1 MAIPRR
7 QGTLLIN
14 MILVLDTNVW
24 LDWYHFKDPL
34 TCTLIESRLVQ
45 NFKLVT
51 NEACINEL
59 LSVLRYPHLAGE
71 TNEEHVKKKIKEVAQ
86 IAETQEQGSPR
97 FWCKDP
103 DDIKFLDLSH
113 QARASHLLTKDWDL
127 LKRKNRRALHPNT
140 ISFEIM
146 TPDRF
151 SKKLES

>member
-1 MAIPRR
+1 
-7 QGTLLIN
+7 

-34 TCTLIESRLVQ
+34 TCDLIESRVVQ
-45 NFKLVT
+45 NFEIVT
-51 NEACINEL
+51 NDACLNEL
-59 LSVLRYPHLAGE
+59 LTVLRYPHLAGKE
-71 TNEEHVKKKIKEVAQ
+71 TDEERVKKKIEEVAQ
-86 IAETQEQGSPR
+86 VAEVREQSSPL

-103 DDIKFLDLSH
+103 DDVKFLDLSH

-146 TPDRF
+146 TPERF
-151 SKKLES
+151 SKRIES

>member
-1 MAIPRR
+1 
-7 QGTLLIN
+7 

-34 TCTLIESRLVQ
+34 TCDLIESRAAQ
-45 NFKLVT
+45 NFRLIT
-51 NEACINEL
+51 NNACLNEL
-59 LSVLRYPHLAGE
+59 LTVLRYQHLAGE
-71 TNEEHVKKKIKEVAQ
+71 ETDDECVKKKIKEVAK
-86 IAETQEQGSPR
+86 IAETQEQSSPR

-103 DDIKFLDLSH
+103 DDVKFLDLSH

-146 TPDRF
+146 TPERL
-151 SKKLES
+151 SKRLKS

>member
-1 MAIPRR
+1 
-7 QGTLLIN
+7 

-34 TCTLIESRLVQ
+34 TCDLIESRVVQ
-45 NFKLVT
+45 NFEIVT
-51 NEACINEL
+51 NDACLNEL
-59 LSVLRYPHLAGE
+59 LTVLRYPHLAGKE
-71 TNEEHVKKKIKEVAQ
+71 TDEERVKKKIEEVAQ
-86 IAETQEQGSPR
+86 IAEVREQSSPL

-103 DDIKFLDLSH
+103 DDVKFLDLSH

-146 TPDRF
+146 TPERF
-151 SKKLES
+151 SKRLKS

>member
-1 MAIPRR
+1 
-7 QGTLLIN
+7 

-34 TCTLIESRLVQ
+34 TCDLIESRVVQ
-45 NFKLVT
+45 NFEIVT
-51 NEACINEL
+51 NDACLNEL
-59 LSVLRYPHLAGE
+59 LTVLRYPHLAGKE
-71 TNEEHVKKKIKEVAQ
+71 TDEERVKKKIEEVAQ
-86 IAETQEQGSPR
+86 VAEVREQSSPL

-103 DDIKFLDLSH
+103 DDVKFLDLSH

-146 TPDRF
+146 TPERF
-151 SKKLES
+151 SKRLKS

>member
-1 MAIPRR
+1 
-7 QGTLLIN
+7 

-34 TCTLIESRLVQ
+34 TCDLIESRVVQ
-45 NFKLVT
+45 NFEIVT
-51 NEACINEL
+51 NDACLNEL
-59 LSVLRYPHLAGE
+59 LTVLRYPHLAGKE
-71 TNEEHVKKKIKEVAQ
+71 TDEERVKKKIEEVAQ
-86 IAETQEQGSPR
+86 VAEVREQSSPL

-103 DDIKFLDLSH
+103 DDVKFLDLSH

-146 TPDRF
+146 TPERF
-151 SKKLES
+151 SKRLES

>member
-1 MAIPRR
+1 
-7 QGTLLIN
+7 

-34 TCTLIESRLVQ
+34 TCDLIESRVVQ
-45 NFKLVT
+45 NFEIVT
-51 NEACINEL
+51 NDACLNEL
-59 LSVLRYPHLAGE
+59 LTVLRYPHLAGKE
-71 TNEEHVKKKIKEVAQ
+71 TNDERVKKKIEEVAQ
-86 IAETQEQGSPR
+86 IAEALEQSSPS

-103 DDIKFLDLSH
+103 DDVKLLDLSH

-146 TPDRF
+146 TPERF
-151 SKKLES
+151 SKRLES

>member
-1 MAIPRR
+1 
-7 QGTLLIN
+7 

-34 TCTLIESRLVQ
+34 TCDLIESRVVQ
-45 NFKLVT
+45 NFEIVT
-51 NEACINEL
+51 NDACLNEL
-59 LSVLRYPHLAGE
+59 LTVLRYPHLAGRE
-71 TNEEHVKKKIKEVAQ
+71 TNDERVKKKIEEVAK
-86 IAETQEQGSPR
+86 ILETQEQSAPL

-103 DDIKFLDLSH
+103 DDVKFLDLSH

-146 TPDRF
+146 TPERF
-151 SKKLES
+151 SKRLES

>member
-1 MAIPRR
+1 
-7 QGTLLIN
+7 

-34 TCTLIESRLVQ
+34 TCDLIESRVVQ
-45 NFKLVT
+45 NFEIVT
-51 NEACINEL
+51 NDACLNEL
-59 LSVLRYPHLAGE
+59 LTVLRYPHLAGKE
-71 TNEEHVKKKIKEVAQ
+71 TDEERVKKNIEEVAQ
-86 IAETQEQGSPR
+86 VAEVREQSSPL

-103 DDIKFLDLSH
+103 DDVKFLDLSH

-146 TPDRF
+146 TPERF
-151 SKKLES
+151 SKRLES

>member
-1 MAIPRR
+1 
-7 QGTLLIN
+7 

-34 TCTLIESRLVQ
+34 TCDLIESRVVQ
-45 NFKLVT
+45 NFEIVT
-51 NEACINEL
+51 NDACLNEL
-59 LSVLRYPHLAGE
+59 LTVLRYPHLAGKE
-71 TNEEHVKKKIKEVAQ
+71 TNDERVKKKIEEVAQ
-86 IAETQEQGSPR
+86 IAEALEQSSPS

-103 DDIKFLDLSH
+103 DDVKFLDLSH

-146 TPDRF
+146 TPERF
-151 SKKLES
+151 SKRLES

>member
-1 MAIPRR
+1 
-7 QGTLLIN
+7 

-34 TCTLIESRLVQ
+34 TCDLIESRVVQ
-45 NFKLVT
+45 NFEIVT
-51 NEACINEL
+51 NDACFNEL
-59 LSVLRYPHLAGE
+59 LTVLRYPHLAGKE
-71 TNEEHVKKKIKEVAQ
+71 TNDERVKKKIEEVAQ
-86 IAETQEQGSPR
+86 IAEALEQSSPS

-103 DDIKFLDLSH
+103 DDVKFLDLSH

-146 TPDRF
+146 TPERF
-151 SKKLES
+151 SKRLES